1 MIKMESKLND
11 YINLRRRF
19 ESKVEEC
26 RRLEREKIELEDEG
40 RLTHEE
46 LTKQDSEINRMNEE
60 FIIIGRDLDMLKNER
75 DGLEL
80 RRKESQ
86 MKLRDEIKRLES
98 QQSSNSNEKFDK
110 EKRGLGIEIRYQKD
124 KMKRERMMRED
135 LVCQK
140 KYLLLLVGGLRLTQ
154 DATIAAISKI
164 GFMDDN
170 PKSRSQSKRKVHKFK
185 TTVICIMAT
194 IRMKNARQR
203 WLDISS
209 KRNELVMRRS

>member
-1 MIKMESKLND
+1 MVKMESKLND

-26 RRLEREKIELEDEG
+26 RRLEREKMELEDEG

-170 PKSRSQSKRKVHKFK
+170 PKSRSQGKRKVHKFK